1 LSGYV
6 GLKSLQPY
14 LLKSEPHRSY
24 EHLVKVADWLCSYS
38 EKLFTLQVAAS
49 ACSTSVSKLTALFR
63 KLPMV
68 SRKTSQRGA
77 EGNYWRRQDVLQ
89 FLQIHGVVN
98 LQIGGSFSL
107 NPKITG
113 DYSTD
118 LSRFSVYP
126 YQGTKGQ
133 LPSINDNNLIYVPSF
148 SIRPYKAGEI
158 RAYEQLWNERVW
170 RTSSPIHSFSFS
182 SSFIVAQAI
191 VQNVVPEQRTAEIDG
206 RVDPCWLFQGGLDQ
220 KGYAHI
226 TNQWLQS
233 ALPEAG
239 ILAEDLPSTGAARLV
254 TMVNHPAL
262 DWKDARPQYW
272 GKDKGMVAHHTCQVR
287 NCVNPFHV
295 TPLSWS
301 HHELVHRHL
310 DEDGAQNIT
319 TAVNA
324 AWTAAAA

>member
-1 LSGYV
+1 MSGFA

-14 LLKSEPHRSY
+14 LYRQEPSLSY
-24 EHLVKVADWLCSYS
+24 SILVELARWLCDYT
-38 EKLFTLQVAAS
+38 EDKYTAETAA
-49 ACSTSVSKLTALFR
+49 AAIGVPKAKLTSQLR
-63 KLPMV
+63 KLPMS
-68 SRKTSQRGA
+68 SRKGN
-77 EGNYWRRQDVLQ
+77 GPNYWSKQDLLQ
-89 FLQIHGVVN
+89 FLQIHGVVD
-98 LQIGGSFSL
+98 LQVGGSFVL
-107 NPKITG
+107 NPRITG

-126 YQGTKGQ
+126 FKGTKGT
-133 LPSINDNNLIYVPSF
+133 LPTINDSNLVYVPSF
-148 SIRPYKAGEI
+148 SVRPYKAGEI

-170 RTSSPIHSFSFS
+170 RASSPVHSFSFS
-182 SSFIVAQAI
+182 SSFIVAQAV

-254 TMVNHPAL
+254 AMVNHPDL

-301 HHELVHRHL
+301 DHELVHKYL
-310 DEDGAQNIT
+310 DEEAEKNIEA
-319 TAVNA
+319 AVGS
-324 AWTAAAA
+324 AWTAAA